1 MKAIKYFILRGFAI
15 PELFAGIFV
24 VSSCADLEYN
34 EINVRDEAWTYE
46 FPSNGVKNLVYD
58 VYAQMFNEFESNYN
72 GALRASATD
81 EAVFASSLS
90 AVHNFY
96 NGAWSAANPFS
107 DTWRISYR
115 AIAEINTYLEKIE
128 KVDLSEYEY
137 DANYALMKQQYEL
150 FPYELRFLRA
160 YFYFELVKTYG
171 DVPLVTKTLNNAE
184 ANNVVRTPADEV
196 FQYIIDECNAVAE
209 FLPINYKNEPYN
221 EIGRAT
227 RPAALALRTRALLYW
242 ASPLFNTN
250 GNKERWLAAAQSA
263 KQLIDHAEAWELKLA
278 NYKDLWGDNAFEGNS
293 ELIMGVGTGKT
304 DSFERANYP
313 VGVENGS
320 SGNCPSQSLVDMYEY
335 QSGENVGKTFGEVH
349 PSSIDI
355 TAENPYNGL
364 DPRFALTV
372 VKNGDTWP
380 TNSAQAATVETFH
393 GGFNGAPKVNATP
406 TGYYLKKYVDGAVIT
421 TYNNS
426 TQRRHTWI
434 IWRLSEIYLDYAE
447 AMFNY
452 YGDADNKGTL
462 GMSANEAVNI
472 LRNRDDIQMPPFS
485 GSDNWIAKYER
496 ERAIEFAFEDHRF
509 WDVRRWKKG
518 SQYFT
523 KVQEAKLTRDG
534 DGNITLARE
543 TVSRL
548 WDEKFNLFPIPQSE
562 IQKNGRLVQNP
573 GW

>member
-1 MKAIKYFILRGFAI
+1 MKINHFILS
-15 PELFAGIFV
+15 LFAGALTI
-24 VSSCADLEYN
+24 SACSDLDYN
-34 EINVRDEAWTYE
+34 EIVVRDETWTYE

-58 VYAQMFNEFESNYN
+58 VYAQMFNEFEQNYN

-81 EAVFASSLS
+81 EAVFASALS
-90 AVHNFY
+90 TVHNFY
-96 NGAWSAANPFS
+96 NGAWSPANPFS

-115 AIAEINTYLEKIE
+115 AIAEINTYLEKI
-128 KVDLSEYEY
+128 KQVDLSEYQY
-137 DANYALMKQQYEL
+137 DANYANMKLQYDL

-171 DVPLVTKTLNNAE
+171 DVPLVTKTLSNAE
-184 ANNVVRTPADEV
+184 ANNVTRTPADQV

-227 RPAALALRTRALLYW
+227 RPAALALRTRALLYQ
-242 ASPLFNTN
+242 ASPLFNTSN
-250 GNKERWLAAAQSA
+250 NKERWLLAAKSA
-263 KQLIDHAEAWELKLA
+263 KELLDRADGWDLKLA
-278 NYKDLWGDNAFEGNS
+278 NYKDLWGDNAFEANS
-293 ELIMGVGTGKT
+293 ELIMGVGTGPINT
-304 DSFERANYP
+304 FERANYP

-320 SGNCPSQSLVDMYEY
+320 SGNCPSQTLVDMYEY
-335 QSGENVGKTFGEVH
+335 QIGTNAGKTFGEVH
-349 PSSIDI
+349 PGNINVTEES
-355 TAENPYNGL
+355 PYTDL

-380 TNSAQAATVETFH
+380 SNSAQASTIETYH

-406 TGYYLKKYVDGAVIT
+406 TGYYLRKYVDGAVIT

-447 AMFNY
+447 AMYNY
-452 YGDADNKGTL
+452 YGDADNPGET
-462 GMSANEAVNI
+462 GMSANEAVNM
-472 LRNRDDIQMPPFS
+472 LRNRADIQMPEFK
-485 GSDNWIAKYER
+485 GSDNWLSRYER
-496 ERAIEFAFEDHRF
+496 ERAIEFAFEDQRF

-523 KVQEAKLTRDG
+523 KVQEAKLTREG
-534 DGNITLARE
+534 DGTILLTRE
-543 TVSRL
+543 TVNRQ

-562 IQKNGRLVQNP
+562 IQKNGNLTQNP
-573 GW
+573 YW